1 MPDATTIGI
10 VYVGLSLLIAGVVV
24 TYDLYSPPT
33 MLDRADGRGKRLA
46 PKSTDGELIWLGVFV
61 AIVWPVLLVVWIYDE
76 WGAKP

>member
-1 MPDATTIGI
+1 MPDVTTIGI
-10 VYVGLSLLIAGVVV
+10 IYAGLSLLIAGVVV

-33 MLDRADGRGKRLA
+33 MLDRADGRGKHPA
-46 PKSTDGELIWLGVFV
+46 PKSTTGELIGIGVFV